1 VRARVR
7 TRVYAY
13 ACVSPYT
20 RRGDSDRVP
29 GSERERE
36 QGGREMKEDD
46 EDFGSRDRARAQRRG
61 EEGKCERG
69 GMGHGDTYSQGE

>member
-13 ACVSPYT
+13 ACCVSPYT

-46 EDFGSRDRARAQRRG
+46 EDFGSRSVARAERRVG
-61 EEGKCERG
+61 DGGQVPERG
-69 GMGHGDTYSQGE
+69 NGTRGYV